1 MSANTFMASFKRF
14 LSTHSVR
21 SATVVAQENI
31 KAILISIHALR
42 KECDVFLQDTLLQIT
57 IFLSTH
63 SVRSATG
70 ITLYLLLSGLISIHA
85 LRKECDR
92 GHVRY
97 VYVFFEFLSTHSV
110 RSATNS
116 RQVFNL

>member
-63 SVRSATG
+63 SVRSATPARAATG
-70 ITLYLLLSGLISIHA
+70 IVFIISIHA
-85 LRKECDR
+85 LRKECDVS
-92 GHVRY
+92 HV
-97 VYVFFEFLSTHSV
+97 F
-110 RSATNS
+110 AP
-116 RQVFNL
+116 